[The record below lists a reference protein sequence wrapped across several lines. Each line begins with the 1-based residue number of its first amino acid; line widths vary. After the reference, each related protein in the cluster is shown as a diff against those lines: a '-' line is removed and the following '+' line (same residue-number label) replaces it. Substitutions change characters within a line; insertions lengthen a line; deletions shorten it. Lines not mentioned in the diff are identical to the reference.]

1 MSVTLHTYWRSS
13 AAWRVRIALA
23 LKGIA
28 YDAVP
33 VHLLRGGGEQRADA
47 YRALNPQ
54 GLVPLLTDGDET
66 LSQSL
71 AIIEYLDETRP
82 EPPLLPRSAAGRA
95 RVRALAAVVACDVHP
110 LNNLRVLQHLAAQFG
125 ADDAAKGAWMRRWIG
140 DGFAALETMLARDP
154 RTGTCCHGDAPT
166 LADLCLVPQMFNARR
181 FDVDL
186 APYPTLVRIDAHCSA
201 LAAFRDAAP
210 DRQPDAE

>member
-54 GLVPLLTDGDET
+54 GLVPLLTDG
-66 LSQSL
+66 
-71 AIIEYLDETRP
+71 DETRP

>member
-23 LKGIA
+23 LKDIA

-66 LSQSL
+66 ISQSL

-82 EPPLLPRSAAGRA
+82 EPPLLPRLAAGRA

-201 LAAFRDAAP
+201 LAAFRETAP